1 MDNIPKMTFQMDRA
15 DTGAIELGKK
25 MGNMFITP
33 EHLLLAFIDQGYL
46 TFPLMMCGGD
56 DFKLKKELDSYIGG
70 LDNKAIEEFELPF
83 RSVQYVNMLDTA
95 YRMALSCGKEEV
107 ARHHAIRALLDLPE
121 SMAAYLLHSQID
133 DENMFMSLI
142 PAVENKSDDE
152 EDEGID
158 EPFDVDDMDDYAV
171 DDDD

>member
-56 DFKLKKELDSYIGG
+56 DFKLKKELDNYIGG
-70 LDNKAIEEFELPF
+70 LDNKAIEEFALPF
-83 RSVQYVNMLDTA
+83 RSVQYVNMA
-95 YRMALSCGKEEV
+95 QR
-107 ARHHAIRALLDLPE
+107 
-121 SMAAYLLHSQID
+121 
-133 DENMFMSLI
+133 
-142 PAVENKSDDE
+142 KST
-152 EDEGID
+152 G
-158 EPFDVDDMDDYAV
+158 DVFFV
-171 DDDD
+171 S

>member
-56 DFKLKKELDSYIGG
+56 DFKLKKVI
-70 LDNKAIEEFELPF
+70 
-83 RSVQYVNMLDTA
+83 SVAWTIRLSKSLLCHFVLYNM
-95 YRMALSCGKEEV
+95 
-107 ARHHAIRALLDLPE
+107 
-121 SMAAYLLHSQID
+121 
-133 DENMFMSLI
+133 
-142 PAVENKSDDE
+142 
-152 EDEGID
+152 
-158 EPFDVDDMDDYAV
+158 
-171 DDDD
+171 